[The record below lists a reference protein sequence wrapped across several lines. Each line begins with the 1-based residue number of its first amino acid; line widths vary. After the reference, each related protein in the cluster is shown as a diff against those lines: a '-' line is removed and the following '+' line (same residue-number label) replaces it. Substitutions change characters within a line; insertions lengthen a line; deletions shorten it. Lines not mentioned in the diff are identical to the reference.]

1 MNISWEVKVQS
12 EWQERWPMGQS
23 FHHHD
28 EMEFLSEGA
37 AREREDMRLGLDI
50 IGDLSLLIIHKH
62 PNLLGLL
69 FLWRGRVGLVQAWHS
84 FQYISPTLQ
93 YPFSGHSAILIFLL
107 LDSLATPKNHLLF
120 PHLYL
125 IVESPRGKA
134 LLSQDTTIGI
144 KPLWVV
150 REFMYCL

>member
-1 MNISWEVKVQS
+1 
-12 EWQERWPMGQS
+12 MGQS

-69 FLWRGRVGLVQAWHS
+69 FLWRGRVGLVQA
-84 FQYISPTLQ
+84 
-93 YPFSGHSAILIFLL
+93 
-107 LDSLATPKNHLLF
+107 
-120 PHLYL
+120 
-125 IVESPRGKA
+125 
-134 LLSQDTTIGI
+134 
-144 KPLWVV
+144 
-150 REFMYCL
+150 